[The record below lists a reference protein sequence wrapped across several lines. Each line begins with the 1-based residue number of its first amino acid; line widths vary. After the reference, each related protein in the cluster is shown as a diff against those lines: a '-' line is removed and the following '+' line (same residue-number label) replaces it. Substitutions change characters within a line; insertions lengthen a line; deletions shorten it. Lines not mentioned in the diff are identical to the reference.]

1 MPEENWRFRVIEW
14 WWKKPSIIDASKKVK
29 KISDSLQ
36 INDHDPNVVREQV
49 LAAMEETL
57 ALARKTFRPDL
68 KSLK

>member
-1 MPEENWRFRVIEW
+1 
-14 WWKKPSIIDASKKVK
+14 
-29 KISDSLQ
+29 LQ